1 MKQKIFAMALALG
14 LASMGLKAADGV
26 TFYTDQNQAVAID
39 EIEMIVAADS
49 QETFDVVLANGTT
62 LADVLYLTTDHQS
75 GVDKVATDTPQL
87 LVAHDVLHINGCKAG
102 QVTIYNVN
110 GQTMLQQD
118 INGSAD
124 INVSHLQP
132 GIYLLQAGKSTIK
145 FVKH

>member
-1 MKQKIFAMALALG
+1 MGLALC

-26 TFYTDQNQAVAID
+26 TFYTDQKQAVAID

-49 QETFDVVLANGTT
+49 QETFDVVLTNGTT
-62 LADVLYLTTDHQS
+62 LADVLFLTTDHLS
-75 GVDKVATDTPQL
+75 GVDKVGTDTPQL
-87 LVAHDVLHINGCKAG
+87 LVANDVLHIKGCKAG
-102 QVTIYNVN
+102 LVTIYNVN

-124 INVSHLQP
+124 INVSHLHP
-132 GIYLLQAGKSTIK
+132 GVYLLQAGKSTIK